1 MRLRSGTDSKLR
13 TNFSVPQ
20 DSEVSVLHIPSSN
33 RTVFTLPVQKPYP
46 IAFENKIVRTPKNQ
60 KTCANFGCFQ
70 ILFARDKFIISW
82 DYCTGSYNMTPFP
95 LSFPQ
100 EVRVRIFPFLVI
112 FL

>member
-46 IAFENKIVRTPKNQ
+46 IAFENKIVRTPK
-60 KTCANFGCFQ
+60 KIKKLSL
-70 ILFARDKFIISW
+70 ILAAFRFYSLEISLLLAG
-82 DYCTGSYNMTPFP
+82 TTA
-95 LSFPQ
+95 
-100 EVRVRIFPFLVI
+100 LVVTT
-112 FL
+112 